1 MIAQALK
8 MLGMLVAIGLPTAA
22 VAQTTATPAGLTLE
36 LNALQPSES
45 GCRVTFLATNG
56 LGKPLDK
63 AAFEVAL
70 FNATGSIERL
80 VTLDFKALPEG
91 KTKVLQFDLAKTPCD
106 GLSRVLINDVA
117 ACTGEGVEASECLSR
132 LSTSNKSAI
141 QFGL

>member
-1 MIAQALK
+1 MIARVTAI
-8 MLGMLVAIGLPTAA
+8 LGVLAAIGLPPAALAQDTAPA
-22 VAQTTATPAGLTLE
+22 AGLLLE
-36 LNALQPSES
+36 LNAVQPSET

-70 FNATGSIERL
+70 FNAAGGIERL
-80 VTLDFKALPEG
+80 VTLDFKALPAG
-91 KTKVLQFDLAKTPCD
+91 KTKVLQFDLGKIPCD

-117 ACTGEGVEASECLSR
+117 ACTGTDVAAGECLAT
-132 LSTSNKSAI
+132 LSTDNKTAI